1 MSLRNSH
8 LILTAF
14 QNSTEQDIQ
23 NNKKITL
30 YKNYLT
36 TANNVKKY

>member
-14 QNSTEQDIQ
+14 QNITEQDIQ
-23 NNKKITL
+23 NNKK
-30 YKNYLT
+30 Y
-36 TANNVKKY
+36 VV